1 MGRGLELSSSLKPN
15 NCGSLNFPLS
25 LCCWQWGWD
34 HGSVCVIC
42 LECSHLKVHVLDC
55 SFLNLWLERSGLLFL
70 LLLFPFSEG
79 LVLLWFA
86 LSAVVGTYRLSA
98 SLDTNLRG
106 KNKAKVSSLCY
117 FSNFKV
123 PKVSFPSYLHLFL
136 LLFLFFFLSPSFS
149 LTFVLDIMPKMFS
162 ST

>member
-42 LECSHLKVHVLDC
+42 LECSHLKVSCL
-55 SFLNLWLERSGLLFL
+55 RL
-70 LLLFPFSEG
+70 LLPKPLAWEVRLVVFVIVVSLFRGFS
-79 LVLLWFA
+79 F
-86 LSAVVGTYRLSA
+86 VVICFVCSCWHLSA